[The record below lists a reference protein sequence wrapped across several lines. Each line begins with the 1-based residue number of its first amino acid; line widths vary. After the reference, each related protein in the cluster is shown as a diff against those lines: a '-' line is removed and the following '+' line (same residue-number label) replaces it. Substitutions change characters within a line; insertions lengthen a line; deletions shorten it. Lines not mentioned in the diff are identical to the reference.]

1 MITLRYK
8 RVIKIE
14 IDDHLIK
21 IMWQKL
27 PSLILVYSLIFSL
40 ISPQLA
46 EAKNVEEEIKT
57 TRVLKVG
64 VREDSPLFGFG
75 KEKVGYCKDFAKSV
89 AQQLS
94 REYGKEIKTE
104 LVKSTTQSRWVLV
117 TDGVVHF
124 ECGPNTINPSQLQKY
139 NVAFSTPFFV
149 TATQI
154 LAKSNLGE
162 DQLKKGKIGII
173 AGTTNAQEIEAIYPL
188 GQIDDSFIRRS
199 HGIADVQTGEI
210 DGFASDGILLIG
222 TASLM
227 NLSLQNYR
235 LFTPLVNERPFC
247 SAYAMILPGNAEN
260 QSWRDKIN
268 SLIVKPEVKNT
279 VWKNWFQ
286 QLLPYFESV
295 NEVCK

>member
-1 MITLRYK
+1 
-8 RVIKIE
+8 
-14 IDDHLIK
+14 
-21 IMWQKL
+21 MWQKL
-27 PSLILVYSLIFSL
+27 LSVTLGYSLFFLL

-57 TRVLKVG
+57 TGVLKVG

-75 KEKVGYCKDFAKSV
+75 KEKVGYCQDFAKNV
-89 AQQLS
+89 AQELS
-94 REYGKEIKTE
+94 REYGKEIKAE

-124 ECGPNTINPSQLQKY
+124 ECGPNTINPSQLRKY
-139 NVAFSTPFFV
+139 NIAFPTPFFV

-154 LAKSNLGE
+154 LAKSNLTE
-162 DQLKKGKIGII
+162 AQLKRGKIGII
-173 AGTTNAQEIEAIYPL
+173 AGTSNAQEIEKIYPF
-188 GQIDDSFIRRS
+188 GQIDDSFRRRS

-222 TASLM
+222 TASVM
-227 NLSLQNYR
+227 NLSLKNYS

-247 SAYAMILPGNAEN
+247 SAYAMILPGDAEN

-268 SLIVKPEVKNT
+268 NLIVKTDAKNT
-279 VWKNWFQ
+279 VWKNWFE

-295 NEVCK
+295 TEVCK